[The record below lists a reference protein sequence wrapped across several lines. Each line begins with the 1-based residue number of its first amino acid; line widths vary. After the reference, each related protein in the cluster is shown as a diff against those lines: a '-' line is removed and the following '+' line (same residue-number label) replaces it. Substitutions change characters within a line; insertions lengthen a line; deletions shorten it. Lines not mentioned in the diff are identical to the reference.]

1 MMRRR
6 IVLFCVVMTLAAAN
20 RAAAQKAALA
30 DVLERAGEYV
40 AGFERQLSGIVAEE
54 WYTQDVLASA
64 KERGCARAGT
74 YSAVLNCREAQLVYP
89 VHAELRADLLL
100 VRPTG
105 ASSWTEFRDVF
116 ESNGRPVR
124 DREER
129 LTKLFLNDA
138 PSGRQQISRILDESS
153 RFNIGEI
160 ARNINT
166 PLFALQILEAANRPR
181 FKFKRASSR
190 PPATFTGDDAP
201 TAAFRVAIDVW
212 IVEYEETRAGTLIK
226 TEGLK
231 DLPARG
237 RFWIEPDSGRVLM
250 SELQARQRGLRATID
265 VSYQSEPL
273 LGCLV
278 PIEMREDYQDRRGA
292 HITAHA
298 TYGRFR
304 QFQVN
309 VDEKFMPVVK
319 R

>member
-6 IVLFCVVMTLAAAN
+6 IALVCVVITLAAAN
-20 RAAAQKAALA
+20 RAAAQKPALA

-40 AGFERQLSGIVAEE
+40 AGFERQFSGIVAEE
-54 WYTQDVLASA
+54 QYVQEVLTFT
-64 KERGCARAGT
+64 KRRGCPSNAT
-74 YSAVLNCREAQLVYP
+74 YSSVLNCQGQLVSP
-89 VHAELRADLLL
+89 VRTELRSDLLL

-105 ASSWTEFRDVF
+105 AAGWSEFRDVF
-116 ESNGRPVR
+116 EADGRPVR

-138 PSGRQQISRILDESS
+138 PAGRRQISRILDESS

-166 PLFALQILEAANRPR
+166 PLFALQILEPANQPR
-181 FKFKRASSR
+181 FKFKRTSSR
-190 PPATFTGDDAP
+190 PPATFTGDATP
-201 TAAFRVAIDVW
+201 TAAFRVSVDVW
-212 IVEYEETRAGTLIK
+212 VIEYEETRAGTIIK
-226 TEGLK
+226 TEGLR

-250 SELQARQRGLRATID
+250 SELMPKTRGLRATID

-298 TYGRFR
+298 RYGRFR

-309 VDEKFMPVVK
+309 VDEKFLLK
-319 R
+319 K

>member
-6 IVLFCVVMTLAAAN
+6 IVFLCVVITVAAAN
-20 RAAAQKAALA
+20 RAAAQKPALA

-54 WYTQDVLASA
+54 RYVQEVLTFTKRRGCSHPSMRNCQGQLAS
-64 KERGCARAGT
+64 
-74 YSAVLNCREAQLVYP
+74 P
-89 VHAELRADLLL
+89 VRTELRSDLLL

-105 ASSWTEFRDVF
+105 AAGWSELRDVF
-116 ESNGRPVR
+116 EADGRPVR

-138 PSGRQQISRILDESS
+138 PAGRLQISRILDESS

-166 PLFALQILEAANRPR
+166 PLFALQILEPANQSR
-181 FKFKRASSR
+181 FKFKRTSIR
-190 PPATFTGDDAP
+190 PPATFTGDTTP
-201 TAAFRVAIDVW
+201 TAAFRVSVDVW
-212 IVEYEETRAGTLIK
+212 VIEYEETRAGTIIK

-250 SELQARQRGLRATID
+250 SELMPRTRGLRATID

-298 TYGRFR
+298 RYGRFR

>member
-1 MMRRR
+1 MMRLR
-6 IVLFCVVMTLAAAN
+6 ILLVCVVMTLAAADQ
-20 RAAAQKAALA
+20 AAAKKPELA

-64 KERGCARAGT
+64 KERDCARAAT

-89 VHAELRADLLL
+89 VHAELRSDLLL

-116 ESNGRPVR
+116 EANGRQVR

-129 LTKLFLNDA
+129 LTRLFLNDA
-138 PSGRQQISRILDESS
+138 PAGRQQIGRILDESS
-153 RFNIGEI
+153 RYNIGEI

-181 FKFKRASSR
+181 FKFKRTSSR
-190 PPATFTGDDAP
+190 APATFTGDNTP
-201 TAAFRVAIDVW
+201 TAAFRVSIDVW

-250 SELQARQRGLRATID
+250 SELMARQRGLRATID

-309 VDEKFMPVVK
+309 VDEKFLLK
-319 R
+319 K

>member
-1 MMRRR
+1 MTQRR
-6 IVLFCVVMTLAAAN
+6 IFLVSALIAIAAVAQ
-20 RAAAQKAALA
+20 AAQKPALA
-30 DVLERAGEYV
+30 DVLERAGDYV

-54 WYTQDVLASA
+54 RYTQDVLASA
-64 KERGCARAGT
+64 KERDCARAGT
-74 YSAVLNCREAQLVYP
+74 YSGVLNCREAHLAYP
-89 VHAELRADLLL
+89 VHTELRSDLLL
-100 VRPTG
+100 VRPAG
-105 ASSWTEFRDVF
+105 ASGWTEFRDVF
-116 ESNGRPVR
+116 ESDGRPVR

-138 PSGRQQISRILDESS
+138 PAGRRQISRILDESS

-181 FKFKRASSR
+181 FKFKRSSSR
-190 PPATFTGDDAP
+190 APATFTGDTTP
-201 TAAFRVAIDVW
+201 TAAFRVSVDVW

-226 TEGLK
+226 TAGLK
-231 DLPARG
+231 DLPAKG

-250 SELQARQRGLRATID
+250 SELMANQKGLRATID

-273 LGCLV
+273 LDCLV
-278 PIEMREDYQDRRGA
+278 PIEMREEYRDRHGA

-309 VDEKFMPVVK
+309 VDEKFLLK
-319 R
+319 K

>member
-1 MMRRR
+1 MTRRW
-6 IVLFCVVMTLAAAN
+6 IFFVCVAITLGAADQ
-20 RAAAQKAALA
+20 AAAQKPALA
-30 DVLERAGEYV
+30 DVLERAGDYV
-40 AGFERQLSGIVAEE
+40 AGFERQFSGIVAEE
-54 WYTQDVLASA
+54 QYVQEVLTFS
-64 KERGCARAGT
+64 KRRGCPSNGT
-74 YSAVLNCREAQLVYP
+74 YASVLNCQGQLVSP
-89 VHAELRADLLL
+89 VRTELRSDLLL

-105 ASSWTEFRDVF
+105 AAGWSEFRDVF
-116 ESNGRPVR
+116 EADGRPVR
-124 DREER
+124 DRAER
-129 LTKLFLNDA
+129 LTKLFLDDA
-138 PSGRQQISRILDESS
+138 PAGRQQISRILDESS

-181 FKFKRASSR
+181 FKFKRASR
-190 PPATFTGDDAP
+190 GAPATFTGDSTP
-201 TAAFRVAIDVW
+201 TAAFRVSVDVW

-250 SELQARQRGLRATID
+250 SELMARQRGLRATID

-298 TYGRFR
+298 KYGRFR

-309 VDEKFMPVVK
+309 VDEKFLLK
-319 R
+319 K

>member
-1 MMRRR
+1 
-6 IVLFCVVMTLAAAN
+6 MTNAGRALTASLCLAFAAP
-20 RAAAQKAALA
+20 AAAQKPTLA
-30 DVLERAGEYV
+30 DVLERAGDYV
-40 AGFERQLSGIVAEE
+40 AGFERQFSGIVAEE
-54 WYTQDVLASA
+54 QYAQEVLTFT
-64 KERGCARAGT
+64 KRHG
-74 YSAVLNCREAQLVYP
+74 QLVSP
-89 VHAELRADLLL
+89 VRTELRSDLLL

-105 ASSWTEFRDVF
+105 AAGWSEFRDVF
-116 ESNGRPVR
+116 EADGRPVR

-138 PSGRQQISRILDESS
+138 PAGRLQISRILDESS

-181 FKFKRASSR
+181 FKFKRTSSR
-190 PPATFTGDDAP
+190 APATFTGDNTP
-201 TAAFRVAIDVW
+201 TAAFRVSIDVW
-212 IVEYEETRAGTLIK
+212 IVEYQETRAGTLIK

-250 SELQARQRGLRATID
+250 SELMARQRGLRATID

-298 TYGRFR
+298 KYGRFR

-309 VDEKFMPVVK
+309 VDEKFLLK
-319 R
+319 K

>member
-1 MMRRR
+1 
-6 IVLFCVVMTLAAAN
+6 MTNAGRALTASLCLAFAAP
-20 RAAAQKAALA
+20 AAAQKPALA

-40 AGFERQLSGIVAEE
+40 SGFERQFSGIVAEE
-54 WYTQDVLASA
+54 QYVQEVLTFT
-64 KERGCARAGT
+64 KRRG
-74 YSAVLNCREAQLVYP
+74 QLVSP
-89 VHAELRADLLL
+89 VRTELRSDLLL

-105 ASSWTEFRDVF
+105 AAGWSEFRDVF
-116 ESNGRPVR
+116 EADGRPVR

-138 PSGRQQISRILDESS
+138 PAGRLQISRILDESS

-166 PLFALQILEAANRPR
+166 PLFALQILETANRPR
-181 FKFKRASSR
+181 FKFKRTSSR
-190 PPATFTGDDAP
+190 APGTFTPDNTP
-201 TAAFRVAIDVW
+201 TAAFRVSVDVW

-250 SELQARQRGLRATID
+250 SELMARQRGLRATID

-298 TYGRFR
+298 KYGRFR

-309 VDEKFMPVVK
+309 VDEKFLLK
-319 R
+319 K

>member
-1 MMRRR
+1 
-6 IVLFCVVMTLAAAN
+6 MTNAGRALTASLCLAFAAP
-20 RAAAQKAALA
+20 AAAQKPALA
-30 DVLERAGEYV
+30 DVLERAGDYV
-40 AGFERQLSGIVAEE
+40 AGFERQFSGIVAEE
-54 WYTQDVLASA
+54 QYVQEVLTFT
-64 KERGCARAGT
+64 KRRG
-74 YSAVLNCREAQLVYP
+74 QLVSP
-89 VHAELRADLLL
+89 TRTELRSDLLL

-105 ASSWTEFRDVF
+105 AAGWWEFRDVF
-116 ESNGRPVR
+116 EADGRPVR

-138 PSGRQQISRILDESS
+138 PAGRRQISRILDESS

-166 PLFALQILEAANRPR
+166 PLFALQILEPANQPR
-181 FKFKRASSR
+181 FKFKRTSSR
-190 PPATFTGDDAP
+190 PPATFTGDATP
-201 TAAFRVAIDVW
+201 TAAFRVSVDVW
-212 IVEYEETRAGTLIK
+212 VIEYEETRAGTIIK
-226 TEGLK
+226 TEGLR

-250 SELQARQRGLRATID
+250 SELMPKTRGLRATID

-309 VDEKFMPVVK
+309 VDEKFMLVVK

>member
-1 MMRRR
+1 
-6 IVLFCVVMTLAAAN
+6 
-20 RAAAQKAALA
+20 
-30 DVLERAGEYV
+30 
-40 AGFERQLSGIVAEE
+40 
-54 WYTQDVLASA
+54 
-64 KERGCARAGT
+64 
-74 YSAVLNCREAQLVYP
+74 VLNCQGQLVSP
-89 VHAELRADLLL
+89 LRTELRSDLLL
-100 VRPTG
+100 VRPAG
-105 ASSWTEFRDVF
+105 AAGWSEFRDVF
-116 ESNGRPVR
+116 EADGRLVR

-138 PSGRQQISRILDESS
+138 PAGRQQISRILDESS

-166 PLFALQILEAANRPR
+166 PLFALQILEPANQPR

-190 PPATFTGDDAP
+190 PPATFTGDATP
-201 TAAFRVAIDVW
+201 TAAFRVSVDVW
-212 IVEYEETRAGTLIK
+212 VIEYEETRAGTIIK
-226 TEGLK
+226 TEGLR

-250 SELQARQRGLRATID
+250 SELMPKTRGLRATID

-298 TYGRFR
+298 RYGRFR

-309 VDEKFMPVVK
+309 VDEKFLLK
-319 R
+319 K